1 MPVGHW
7 MKLRI
12 WRDGW
17 SLLRET
23 VGEWSADKAPRLGAA
38 LSYYTVFS
46 LAPVLIVAVAVAAL
60 FLGADAA
67 EGKIVEQLRG
77 LLGRDAATAVQTML
91 ANASRHEGGGLAT
104 VIGVGTL
111 LLGATGV
118 MVELQGALNTV
129 WKVVP
134 KPGQAVKTLIRGRLL
149 SLALVISLGFLL
161 VVSLV
166 MSTALA
172 AVTGW
177 LADLAPQWAV
187 LGFLVN
193 EGVSL
198 LVIALLFALI
208 FKVLPDAKVS
218 WHDVWIGSLVTS
230 LLFQVG
236 KFLIGLYLGRA
247 TVASAFGAAGSLAV
261 LLVWVYYSAQ
271 IVLLGAEF
279 TRVYANRF
287 GSHVVPDEHAVQAP
301 PGAEKDASWP
311 AYTSPGHVPG
321 RSGR

>member
-1 MPVGHW
+1 
-7 MKLRI
+7 MKLTI
-12 WRDGW
+12 WRNGW

-23 VGEWSADKAPRLGAA
+23 VGEWYADKAPRLGAA

-77 LLGRDAATAVQTML
+77 LLGRDAAAVVQSVL
-91 ANASRHEGGGLAT
+91 KNASRHEGGVLAT
-104 VIGVGTL
+104 VIGVGIL
-111 LLGATGV
+111 LIGATGV
-118 MVELQGALNTV
+118 MVELQDALDTV

-161 VVSLV
+161 LVSLV

-172 AVTGW
+172 AVGGW
-177 LADLAPQWAV
+177 LTDLAPEWAV
-187 LGFLVN
+187 VGFIFN
-193 EGVSL
+193 EGVSF

-208 FKVLPDAKVS
+208 FKVLPDARVS

-230 LLFQVG
+230 LLFHVG

-247 TVASAFGAAGSLAV
+247 TVASAFGAASSLAV

-287 GSHVVPDEHAVQAP
+287 GSRVVPDEHAVQAP
-301 PGAEKDASWP
+301 VEKDPPTLPQDALQDI
-311 AYTSPGHVPG
+311 G
-321 RSGR
+321 R